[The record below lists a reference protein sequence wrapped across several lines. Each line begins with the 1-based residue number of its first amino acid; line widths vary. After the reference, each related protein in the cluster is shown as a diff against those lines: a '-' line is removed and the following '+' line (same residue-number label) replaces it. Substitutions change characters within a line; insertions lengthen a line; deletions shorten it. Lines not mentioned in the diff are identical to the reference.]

1 MQSKVRRL
9 LESSTGNSSSASIG
23 ILSRSYQVKIPHYG
37 GTASRETEL
46 KVASSL
52 SLSRYDSCREG
63 PLPFW
68 GGRNYRRDD
77 DGDDD
82 DRRGNGCYEHRP
94 HVEMESGSVGYS
106 RSVPMYCEGVGRG
119 ECEGVREGEPEGR
132 EDRNYSRQGG
142 VGEEGEGKTKRRSD
156 SLTDE
161 QQQLREGGRERGH
174 VGRKR
179 GRRRSEG
186 VPGEDGDGV
195 RGERQDIERVD

>member
-1 MQSKVRRL
+1 
-9 LESSTGNSSSASIG
+9 
-23 ILSRSYQVKIPHYG
+23 
-37 GTASRETEL
+37 
-46 KVASSL
+46 
-52 SLSRYDSCREG
+52 
-63 PLPFW
+63 
-68 GGRNYRRDD
+68 
-77 DGDDD
+77 
-82 DRRGNGCYEHRP
+82 
-94 HVEMESGSVGYS
+94 
-106 RSVPMYCEGVGRG
+106 MYCEGVGRG